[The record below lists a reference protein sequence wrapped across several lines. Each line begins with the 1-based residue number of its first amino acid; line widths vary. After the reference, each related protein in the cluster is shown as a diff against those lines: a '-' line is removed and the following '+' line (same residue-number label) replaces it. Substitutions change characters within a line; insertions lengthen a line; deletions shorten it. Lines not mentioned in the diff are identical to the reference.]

1 MAPPRKKPKVKSH
14 LYKWEGTDKKGARL
28 TGESR
33 GTDVNMIKADLRRQG
48 VTPLKVRKK
57 PTNIVLTKQKITSAD
72 VTVFSRQL
80 ATMMAAGVPMVQA
93 FDIVGRGHEN
103 PTMQELILTIKA
115 DVEGGTS
122 LADALKKHPLHF
134 EDLFVNLVRAGEHA
148 GVLESL
154 LHKIATYK
162 EKTES
167 IKGKIKKAMF
177 YPAAVIIAAIAVTTI
192 LLIFVIPQFESLF
205 SSFGA
210 DLPALTRFVV
220 NLSEFVRDWWWGMLG
235 GIMLTVYLFVY
246 IWKRSRKFRHAI
258 DRTLLKMPVVGMV
271 LDKSAIARF
280 SRTLSTMSA
289 AGVPL
294 VEALDSVAGA
304 TGNVVYSDAVLRMR
318 EDVATGQSLQLAMKQ
333 RNLFPNMVVQMVAI
347 GEESGA
353 LDDML
358 NKVADFYEEQ
368 VDNAV
373 DAMSSLMEPIIM
385 VILGV
390 LIGTLVIAMY
400 LPIFKMAAVI

>member
-1 MAPPRKKPKVKSH
+1 
-14 LYKWEGTDKKGARL
+14 
-28 TGESR
+28 
-33 GTDVNMIKADLRRQG
+33 
-48 VTPLKVRKK
+48 
-57 PTNIVLTKQKITSAD
+57 
-72 VTVFSRQL
+72 
-80 ATMMAAGVPMVQA
+80 AGVPMVQA

-103 PTMQELILTIKA
+103 PSMQELILMIKA
-115 DVEGGTS
+115 DVEGGTA

-148 GVLESL
+148 GVLETL

-177 YPAAVIIAAIAVTTI
+177 YPAAVIIAAILVTTI

-220 NLSEFVRDWWWGMLG
+220 DLSELVRNWWWAMLG
-235 GIMLTVYLFVY
+235 GIMAAVYLFIY
-246 IWKRSRKFRHAI
+246 IWKRSRKFRHAV
-258 DRTLLKMPVVGMV
+258 DRTLLKVPVIGMV

-333 RNLFPNMVVQMVAI
+333 RNLFPNMVIQMVAI

-390 LIGTLVIAMY
+390 LIGGLVVAMY
-400 LPIFKMAAVI
+400 LPIFKMASVV